1 MRFQVYITDNKK
13 IVNFD
18 ERQIQRYDMYLRNA
32 TIFWKFKNIVKGEND
47 EIRDSSNAKVDTIS
61 EGYHSFQDLQSI
73 FKANR
78 ITLVPNYHDNTC
90 SATATVKNI
99 KLGNLGVMLGLGDK
113 NLVLST
119 GVKKVGTK
127 PVDVHHGLRYVK
139 LSADIVDKSLS
150 NFEGQR
156 SDVFAVLPIDTSQR
170 LFSARTVYS
179 DLNLK
184 VPIVRNFSSIEFKLS
199 TNIDEEWSHVKMDA
213 LLDLD
218 IM

>member
-1 MRFQVYITDNKK
+1 MRFQVYITDNNKV
-13 IVNFD
+13 VNFD
-18 ERQIQRYDMYLRNA
+18 ERQSGRYDMYLRNA

-47 EIRDSSNAKVDTIS
+47 GIRDGTNAKVDTIS

-73 FKANR
+73 FKANK
-78 ITLVPNYHDNTC
+78 ITLTPNYHDNTC

-139 LSADIVDKSLS
+139 LSADIVNKNYV
-150 NFEGQR
+150 NFEGQK

-184 VPIVRNFSSIEFKLS
+184 VPIERNFSSIEFNIS
-199 TNIDEEWSHVKMDA
+199 TNIDEEWPHVKMDA

-218 IM
+218 LE